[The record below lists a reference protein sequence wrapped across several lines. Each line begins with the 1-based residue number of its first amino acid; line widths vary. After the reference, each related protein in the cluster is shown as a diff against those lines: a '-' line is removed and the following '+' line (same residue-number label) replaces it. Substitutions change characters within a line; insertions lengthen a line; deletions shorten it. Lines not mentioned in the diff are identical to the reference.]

1 MWHMIIRVEPGLQS
15 RAWLWVSER
24 PPNALLHFSVFV
36 DGHCQFFFS
45 LFFQLIIMKTP
56 QDILTTINNYVANI
70 TPPHEMW
77 TMIAARDHGKSKVGN
92 SPTTMKACQPI
103 AKGDKA
109 GLITKQAPIESLFT
123 VPDYFC
129 NLFSEPLTLRADQ
142 LSFST

>member
-1 MWHMIIRVEPGLQS
+1 MAHDNQGGTRSPVRGMTLGL
-15 RAWLWVSER
+15 RKASECTSPFFCVCR
-24 PPNALLHFSVFV
+24 WSLPI
-36 DGHCQFFFS
+36 FFS

-109 GLITKQAPIESLFT
+109 GLNTKQAPIESLFT